1 MTPRR
6 IKPNKVRGRQFEE
19 VREVDPDGRI
29 VVHHRLVDTLGRMLK
44 SGTIDQAMHD
54 AGREFERAFAAAG
67 LDPLQARSLERLPGN
82 PSSASSAER
91 MLDARRGVNMAMA
104 VLGGHASCA
113 GSCVWFVLGHQL
125 SLRQWSLRQ
134 RWGGRAIRPDQATG
148 VAVAA
153 LSVLAAHFGYCAG
166 ERCAWRREP
175 LP

>member
-44 SGTIDQAMHD
+44 AGTIDQAMHD
-54 AGREFERAFAAAG
+54 AGREFERAFAVAG
-67 LDPLQARSLERLPGN
+67 LDPLQALSLERLPG
-82 PSSASSAER
+82 SRGSASSAER
-91 MLDARRGVNMAMA
+91 MLDDRRRVAAAMTA
-104 VLGGHASCA
+104 LGGHTSRA

-125 SLRQWSLRQ
+125 SLRQWALRQ
-134 RWGGRAIRPDQATG
+134 RWGGRAVRPDQATG

-153 LSVLAAHFGYCAG
+153 LSVLAAHYGYCAG
-166 ERCAWRREP
+166 EHP
-175 LP
+175 T